1 MAKPKLIGGI
11 SACFV
16 IFLFAFFNLHS
27 RSTSLANLPAE
38 YILKSDYSAYQT
50 DSKLLQTRPC
60 ELIVLKHGV
69 AKSHQVKNGH
79 LAIYQTKNQA
89 FYLKKGEQLSFLF
102 HIDPVLPNGHHA
114 SIGYI
119 LDDQY
124 QVFARGGLKEQ
135 AYAEFEAPED
145 GEYKFFLW
153 CTATDT
159 IHVSSLTIK

>member
-1 MAKPKLIGGI
+1 MDQSRDKVL
-11 SACFV
+11 SAIILCSYCF
-16 IFLFAFFNLHS
+16 LHFAAIAVGKKWAS
-27 RSTSLANLPAE
+27 RHLSNE
-38 YILKSDYSAYQT
+38 KQT
-50 DSKLLQTRPC
+50 
-60 ELIVLKHGV
+60 
-69 AKSHQVKNGH
+69 
-79 LAIYQTKNQA
+79 

-102 HIDPVLPNGHHA
+102 HIDPVLPDGHHA

-124 QVFARGGLKEQ
+124 QVFARGSLKEQ
-135 AYAEFEAPED
+135 AYAEFEASED